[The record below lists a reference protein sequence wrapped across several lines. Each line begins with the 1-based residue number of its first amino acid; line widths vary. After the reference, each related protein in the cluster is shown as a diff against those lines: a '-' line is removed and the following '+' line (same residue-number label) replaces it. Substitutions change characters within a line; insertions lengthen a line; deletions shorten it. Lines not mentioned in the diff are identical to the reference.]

1 MEDKIMNI
9 VFQALNYELE
19 DLEGAIMVAQT
30 TDNEIQLAFKD
41 KNFVITIEEVE

>member
-19 DLEGAIMVAQT
+19 DLKGAIMVTQT
-30 TDNEIQLAFKD
+30 TDNEIQLAFED